1 MTAIERPMTRPPRI
15 VMIIAVVMG
24 KRYNGK
30 KKRQMNNPMKFK
42 IDEEFENYLPAL
54 SREKF
59 EQLEKLIVSEGCREP
74 LVIWA
79 GEDILLDGHN
89 RYKIC
94 LRNKIPFQTV
104 KKEFDSEDDAKL
116 WMIINQASRRNWTEE
131 EETLMMG
138 KAFELQKKSH
148 GGQLPRKGIVQ
159 NEPSLS
165 TAEKVGKEFGKS
177 ASTVKRAA
185 AVTAAVENLTKKID
199 PNFKKNYVE
208 GNHPANVAIVA
219 AAKVAEE
226 KPELAKQILT
236 GETVCSQLNAI
247 ENRLSENSGVKV
259 CLAFFM
265 ETMSLAKKAFAD
277 RVMKTIND
285 DGKKVVQKNFK
296 TWMAEMEAYQ
306 DLFIKNTKEDGK

>member
-1 MTAIERPMTRPPRI
+1 
-15 VMIIAVVMG
+15 
-24 KRYNGK
+24 
-30 KKRQMNNPMKFK
+30 MNELMKFK
-42 IDEEFENYLPAL
+42 IDAEFENYLPAL
-54 SREKF
+54 PREKF
-59 EQLEKLIVSEGCREP
+59 EQLEKLIISEGCREP

-104 KKEFDSEDDAKL
+104 KKEFDTEDDAKL
-116 WMIINQASRRNWTEE
+116 WMIMTQASRRNWTEE

-138 KAFELQKKSH
+138 KAFELQKKKH
-148 GGQLPRKGIVQ
+148 GAPKGNKNAAENKPVTV
-159 NEPSLS
+159 SDLKS
-165 TAEKVGKEFGKS
+165 TAEKIGKEFGKS
-177 ASTVKRAA
+177 ARTVERAA
-185 AVTAAVENLTKKID
+185 AVTAAVENLTMKID

-265 ETMSLAKKAFAD
+265 ETMSLAKKAFAE
-277 RVMKTIND
+277 RIMKTINE

-296 TWMAEMEAYQ
+296 TWMTEMETYQ
-306 DLFIKNTKEDGK
+306 DLFIKNAKEIEK